1 MKPPMRHKF
10 AQLPFDEPS
19 QWELSEIDGQAGR
32 LRERERTSQHET
44 KRELSE
50 IDGKAEEPNERE

>member
-1 MKPPMRHKF
+1 MKPAMRDKL

-32 LRERERTSQHET
+32 LRERERTNQSSQ
-44 KRELSE
+44 RELSE

>member
-1 MKPPMRHKF
+1 MKPAMRDKL

-32 LRERERTSQHET
+32 LRERERTNQ
-44 KRELSE
+44 
-50 IDGKAEEPNERE
+50 